1 MRISACYI
9 VKNEAENLK
18 RSLSSI
24 QGQADEVVVVD
35 TGSTDQ
41 TVSVAEEF
49 GARIYSVAWQDGFA
63 SARNY
68 ALSKATG
75 DWILLLDA
83 DEYFSADTSCKLR
96 KVIGV
101 YGESSCNGLLV
112 KMDNID
118 AASGELLD
126 SFYQLRLVRRQ
137 PGLAYQGRIHE
148 ELLRDGKSLDNL
160 YKVSPDLLRIVHTGY
175 SRALSKAKAVRNLQI
190 LRADIADGRL
200 EQELYRYLCDC
211 YDGLGDQEKALEY
224 AWLDVRQG
232 RRAVSY
238 GSQCHRKLLKHYA
251 GRTDSISVHKRLKL
265 AALTVKDFPE
275 VPDFHAEYG
284 ECLAQFYCYQEAAEQ
299 LQQALNLY
307 DGYDGLEPCLL
318 TEEAIRQIRSRG
330 AFFSDMARKAAE
342 LRVSACL
349 IARNE
354 AENIVRW
361 LENVS
366 NFADEI
372 VVVDTGSQDETCAM
386 VEQRLGKC
394 YHYCWQNDFAAAKNE
409 ALAKAT
415 GEWIV
420 FTDADEWFASP
431 QSVRGYLAYLQENN
445 SQANAVLVPLENID
459 IDNNNHVLDRGSVV
473 RLFRNGIGLRYT
485 GAVHEQLTLN
495 GKDDTG
501 VVYHHADAALRLQ
514 HAGYSAR
521 YIQAKLQRNLCL
533 LQKEM
538 CKAVSVEKYY
548 YFLAETYF
556 ALGYADKALDNAL
569 LAIQAELQPVG
580 TEPGKIFIIAL
591 EAMKELGYGADDKL
605 AVAGAGL
612 VAYPVCY
619 QLYGYKGFALMELE
633 RWQEALPCLE
643 QAGERY
649 DVTGSQS
656 DEFLWRLQVAKAVC
670 QKHTGQLTAARDV
683 VQNVL
688 KENKWYEDAIVAL
701 AGLYADDEYEALLD
715 YFMAEYTVGEYEALL
730 SILELNGFYA
740 LSRQLGELTG
750 NVAIVPE
757 QAKLWYQGLIT
768 RKTDGM
774 QEQMLP
780 YLLGGLQQLFVALLG
795 RKLNFAD
802 TMTRK
807 QLVLLPGAL
816 QNLVGLYHGR
826 QDAGVPLYEDYV
838 SMLDAVVTYGDEAMA
853 RKYLALSK
861 EYFSTENVLKI
872 VFILQERDAAMLA
885 GELYLW
891 LADNAKELPADF
903 WFSYGVFCYS
913 IGEYG
918 EAVKVL
924 DYAQRMGCIKTEL
937 AAYSAWSREAV
948 QT

>member
-9 VKNEAENLK
+9 VKNEAENVK
-18 RSLSSI
+18 RSIASI
-24 QGQADEVVVVD
+24 RGQVDEIVVVD

-49 GARIYSVAWQDGFA
+49 GARIYSVAWQDDFA

-68 ALSKATG
+68 ALSKAAG

-83 DEYFSADTSCKLR
+83 DEYFSADTSCNLR

-118 AASGELLD
+118 AAYGELLD

-148 ELLRDGKSLDNL
+148 ELLCDGKSLDNL
-160 YKVSPDLLRIVHTGY
+160 YKVSSDVLRIVHTGY
-175 SRALSKAKAVRNLQI
+175 SREISKAKAERNLQI
-190 LRADIADGRL
+190 LRADISDGRP

-211 YDGLGDQEKALEY
+211 YDGLGEQKKALEY
-224 AWLDVRQG
+224 AWLDVCQG
-232 RRAVSY
+232 RRPVSY

-284 ECLAQFYCYQEAAEQ
+284 ECLAQFYCYQEAADE
-299 LQQALNLY
+299 LQQALNLH

-318 TEEAIRQIRSRG
+318 TGEAVRQIRARM

-354 AENIVRW
+354 AENIAQW
-361 LENVS
+361 LDNVS
-366 NFADEI
+366 SFADEI
-372 VVVDTGSQDETCAM
+372 IVVDTGSQDETCVM
-386 VEQRLGKC
+386 VERRLGKC

-415 GEWIV
+415 GEWVV
-420 FTDADEWFASP
+420 FTDADEWFVSP
-431 QSVRGYLAYLQENN
+431 HSVRGYLAFLQENN
-445 SQANAVLVPLENID
+445 SSANAVLVPLENID
-459 IDNNNHVLDRGSVV
+459 IDNNSNVLDRASVV
-473 RLFRNGIGLRYT
+473 RVFRNNIGLRYT

-495 GKDDTG
+495 GKDDAG
-501 VVYHHADAALRLQ
+501 IVYHHADAALRLQ
-514 HAGYSAR
+514 HTGYSAR

-533 LQKEM
+533 LQEEM
-538 CKAVSVEKYY
+538 CKAASVEKYY

-569 LAIQAELQPVG
+569 LAIQSEFQPVG
-580 TEPGKIFIIAL
+580 NEPGKIFIIAL
-591 EAMKELGYGADDKL
+591 EAMQELGYGADDKL

-612 VAYPVCY
+612 AACQVCY
-619 QLYGYKGFALMELE
+619 QLYGYKGFSLMEME
-633 RWQEALPCLE
+633 RWQEALSCIE

-649 DVTGSQS
+649 GVTGSRS

-701 AGLYADDEYEALLD
+701 AELYAGDEYEVLLD
-715 YFMAEYTVGEYEALL
+715 YFMAEYAVGEYEALL

-740 LSRQLGELTG
+740 LSRKLGALTG

-757 QAKLWYQGLIT
+757 QAKLWYQGLLT

-780 YLLGGLQQLFVALLG
+780 YLFGGLQQLFIALLG
-795 RKLNFAD
+795 RRLNFAD

-807 QLVLLPGAL
+807 QLALLPGAL
-816 QNLVGLYHGR
+816 QNLVRLYHGQ
-826 QDAGVPLYEDYV
+826 QDAVVPLYEDYA

-872 VFILQERDAAMLA
+872 VFTLQEWDAAVLA

-891 LADNAKELPADF
+891 LADNAKELPAEF

-924 DYAQRMGCIKTEL
+924 DYAQRMGCTTTEL

-948 QT
+948 QP

>member
-18 RSLSSI
+18 RSISSI
-24 QGQADEVVVVD
+24 RGQVDEIVVVD
-35 TGSTDQ
+35 TGSTDR
-41 TVSVAEEF
+41 TVAIASGL
-49 GARIYSVAWQDGFA
+49 GANIYDFVWQDDFA

-83 DEYFSADTSCKLR
+83 DEYFSADTSCNMR

-126 SFYQLRLVRRQ
+126 SFYQLRLVKRQ

-175 SRALSKAKAVRNLQI
+175 SREISKAKAERNLQI
-190 LRADIADGRL
+190 LRADIADGRP

-211 YDGLGDQEKALEY
+211 YDGLGEQRKALEY
-224 AWLDVRQG
+224 AWLDVCQG
-232 RRAVSY
+232 RRPVSY

-251 GRTDSISVHKRLKL
+251 GRTDSISVHKRVKL

-284 ECLAQFYCYQEAAEQ
+284 ECLAQFYCYQEAADE

-318 TEEAIRQIRSRG
+318 TGEAVRKIRARM
-330 AFFSDMARKAAE
+330 AFFSDMAQKSAQ
-342 LRVSACL
+342 LRISACL
-349 IARNE
+349 ITRNE
-354 AENIVRW
+354 AENIARW
-361 LENVS
+361 LDNVS
-366 NFADEI
+366 SFADEI
-372 VVVDTGSQDETCAM
+372 IVVDTGSQDETCAM
-386 VEQRLGKC
+386 VERRLGKC
-394 YHYCWQNDFAAAKNE
+394 YHYCWQNDFAVAKNE

-415 GEWIV
+415 GEWVV
-420 FTDADEWFASP
+420 FTDADEWFVSP
-431 QSVRGYLAYLQENN
+431 HSVKGYLAFLQENN
-445 SQANAVLVPLENID
+445 SSANAVLVPLENID
-459 IDNNNHVLDRGSVV
+459 IDNNSNVLDRASVV
-473 RLFRNGIGLRYT
+473 RVFRNNIGLRYT

-495 GKDDTG
+495 GKDDAG
-501 VVYHHADAALRLQ
+501 IVYHHADAALQLQ
-514 HAGYSAR
+514 HTGYSAR
-521 YIQAKLQRNLCL
+521 YIQVKLQRNLCL
-533 LQKEM
+533 LQEEM
-538 CKAVSVEKYY
+538 CKAASVEKYY

-569 LAIQAELQPVG
+569 LAIQSEFQPVG
-580 TEPGKIFIIAL
+580 NEPGKIFIIAL
-591 EAMKELGYGADDKL
+591 EAMQELGYGADDKL
-605 AVAGAGL
+605 AVAGAG
-612 VAYPVCY
+612 VAACPVCY
-619 QLYGYKGFALMELE
+619 QLYGYKGFALMEME
-633 RWQEALPCLE
+633 RWQEALSCIE

-649 DVTGSQS
+649 GVTGSRS

-683 VQNVL
+683 VQNIL

-701 AGLYADDEYEALLD
+701 AELYDGDEYEVLLE
-715 YFMAEYTVGEYEALL
+715 YFMAEYTVVEYEALL

-740 LSRQLGELTG
+740 LSRNLGALTG

-774 QEQMLP
+774 HEQMLP
-780 YLLGGLQQLFVALLG
+780 YLLGGLQQLFIALLG
-795 RKLNFAD
+795 RRLNFAD
-802 TMTRK
+802 NMTRK
-807 QLVLLPGAL
+807 QLALLPGAL
-816 QNLVGLYHGR
+816 QNLVRLYHGR
-826 QDAGVPLYEDYV
+826 QDAVVPLYEDYA
-838 SMLDAVVTYGDEAMA
+838 SMLDAVVTYGDETMA

-861 EYFSTENVLKI
+861 DYFSTENVQKI
-872 VFILQERDAAMLA
+872 VFTLQERDAAVLA

-918 EAVKVL
+918 EAMKVL
-924 DYAQRMGCIKTEL
+924 DYAQRMGCTKAEL
-937 AAYSAWSREAV
+937 AAYFAWSREAV
-948 QT
+948 QP